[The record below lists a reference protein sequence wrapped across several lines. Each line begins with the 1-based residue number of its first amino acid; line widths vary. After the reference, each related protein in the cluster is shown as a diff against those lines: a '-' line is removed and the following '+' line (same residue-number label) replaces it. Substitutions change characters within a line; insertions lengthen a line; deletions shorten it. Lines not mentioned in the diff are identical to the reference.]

1 MTVEICNYSSAYTV
15 AEQSG
20 SFIPERKLIRFR
32 RMKDL
37 FCLSDNSRTLQ
48 HFLIASCSCCY
59 CCGNIQQ
66 PTSSEMNRTEP
77 AQSLRLLNSLHPF
90 SPWRHHHH
98 WLRSHSANKCSSC
111 LQHLT
116 AISENSVAASAGLM
130 PTEARGNYLPE
141 APYLRETKTYLHY
154 MHASESTLD
163 SGT

>member
-1 MTVEICNYSSAYTV
+1 MTVEIGNYSSAYTV

-48 HFLIASCSCCY
+48 HFLFTSCSCCY

-98 WLRSHSANKCSSC
+98 WLRSHSANKCW
-111 LQHLT
+111 
-116 AISENSVAASAGLM
+116 ISYLGEFHAASAGLM

-141 APYLRETKTYLHY
+141 ALTYARHRPI
-154 MHASESTLD
+154 
-163 SGT
+163 